1 MAYAEVILTE
11 NIPSLGAEADLVK
24 VRRGFARNFL
34 IPQGKALEVTPG
46 SLRKINHLRAKRAER
61 EGRELTAAEQLAGRI
76 NRLLL
81 NFTLE
86 TGETGKAFG
95 SITAKDIHDRLAEEL
110 GDVELP
116 KHAVSL
122 DKAIKESGEHE
133 VEVKLHHDVTA
144 KLRIKISTPK
154 RTSEEETREAE
165 PSKKTPRRKTAT
177 KS

>member
-61 EGRELTAAEQLAGRI
+61 EGREVTAAEQSAGRI
-76 NRLLL
+76 NKLVL
-81 NFTLE
+81 NFALE

-95 SITAKDIHDRLAEEL
+95 SITAKDIYDRLVAEL

-133 VEVKLHHDVTA
+133 VDVKLHHDVTA
-144 KLRIKISTPK
+144 KLSVKVSAPK
-154 RTSEEETREAE
+154 RASSEEAREAD
-165 PSKKTPRRKTAT
+165 PSKKTPRRKTAP